1 MSTSLIYHGFGG
13 VGYRYLK
20 TEYRKGVVRFHI
32 EKNAE
37 HQVCASCGSADV
49 IWKGQDIREI
59 RTLPIGKHPVF
70 LVLHLHRLFCKA
82 CGALQ
87 LEPILL
93 ADPKKHWARALGR
106 YIVDLLRHSTVE
118 DVAQHLG
125 MSWDTVKEIHVL
137 TLRRKYSK
145 RKLRHLKYLGV
156 DEVAVRKGHS
166 YLTVVVDL
174 ETGAVVWVAPDRT
187 TESLEVFLK
196 KVKRSGAKIEAI
208 AMDMWPAYITAAL
221 NHFSSQVIVFDRYHV
236 IALCNHMLDEVRRGA
251 ARDASRAEQDVYVGV
266 RYLLLQGEE
275 KIRSDQE
282 AHAKLER
289 LFTVNQ
295 PLYTAYLLKEELRA
309 LWTCS
314 SRTQAEMYLENWLKK
329 AWASEVQPVIKFAC
343 TVAAHRTGILNYF
356 DHPFTTGMVEGI
368 NNKIKLLKRQAY
380 GFRDMEYF
388 TLRIY
393 ALHESRYALIG

>member
-1 MSTSLIYHGFGG
+1 MSTSLIYHGFGA
-13 VGYRYLK
+13 VGYQYLK
-20 TEYRKGVVRFHI
+20 TEYHEGTIRLHVEKKPEHQRCAVCGSSDVIRKGR
-32 EKNAE
+32 
-37 HQVCASCGSADV
+37 
-49 IWKGQDIREI
+49 DIREI
-59 RTLPIGKHPVF
+59 RTLPIGKRPVF

-82 CGALQ
+82 CQALQ

-106 YIVDLLRHSTVE
+106 YIVDLLRHTTVE
-118 DVAQHLG
+118 DVARHLG

-137 TLRRKYSK
+137 ALRRKYSK

-174 ETGAVVWVAPDRT
+174 ETGAVVWVAPERT

-208 AMDMWPAYITAAL
+208 AMDMWPAYITATL
-221 NHFSSQVIVFDRYHV
+221 NHYSSKVIVFDRYHI
-236 IALCNHMLDEVRRGA
+236 IAMCNRMLDEVRRGA
-251 ARDASRAEQDVYVGV
+251 ARDASLTERDVYVGV

-275 KIRSDQE
+275 KIRSNQE
-282 AHAKLER
+282 ARAKLDR
-289 LFTVNQ
+289 LFTVNK
-295 PLYTAYLLKEELRA
+295 PLSIAYLMKEELRA

-314 SRTQAEMYLENWLKK
+314 SRSQAEMYLHNWLKK
-329 AWASEVQPVIKFAC
+329 AWASGVTSLMKFAR
-343 TVAAHRTGILNYF
+343 TLAAHRTGILNFF

-388 TLRIY
+388 SLRIY

>member
-1 MSTSLIYHGFGG
+1 MSTSLIYHAFGAD
-13 VGYRYLK
+13 GYQYLK
-20 TEYRKGVVRFHI
+20 TEYQKGALYLHI
-32 EKNAE
+32 EK
-37 HQVCASCGSADV
+37 HPQKQRCVVCGSAEV
-49 IWKGQDIREI
+49 IRKGQCTREI
-59 RTLPIGKHPVF
+59 RTLPIGKRPVF

-82 CGALQ
+82 CEALQ

-93 ADPKKHWARALGR
+93 ADRKKHWAKTLGR

-125 MSWDTVKEIHVL
+125 MSWDTVKDIHIRA
-137 TLRRKYSK
+137 LRRKYSK

-156 DEVAVRKGHS
+156 DEVAIRKGHS

-174 ETGAVVWVAPDRT
+174 ETGAVVWVAPDRK

-196 KVKRSGAKIEAI
+196 QVKRSRAKIKAI
-208 AMDMWPAYITAAL
+208 AMDMWPAYITAAM
-221 NHFSSQVIVFDRYHV
+221 NQFSSKVIVFDRYHV
-236 IALCNHMLDEVRRGA
+236 ISLCNHMLDEVRRGA
-251 ARDASRAEQDVYVGV
+251 ARDASLTEQDVYVGV

-275 KIRSDQE
+275 KIKNDQE
-282 AHAKLER
+282 AKAKLER
-289 LFTVNQ
+289 LFTINQ

-309 LWTCS
+309 LWFCS
-314 SRTQAEMYLENWLKK
+314 SRIQAEMYLENWLKK
-329 AWASEVQPVIKFAC
+329 AWASGVAQVIKFA
-343 TVAAHRTGILNYF
+343 TTLASHRTGILNYF

-388 TLRIY
+388 KLRIY
-393 ALHESRYALIG
+393 ALHESRYSLIG

>member
-1 MSTSLIYHGFGG
+1 MSTSLICRAYGG
-13 VGYRYLK
+13 VGYNYLR
-20 TEYRKGVVRFHI
+20 TDYREGPVRFHI
-32 EKNAE
+32 EKNARK
-37 HQVCASCGSADV
+37 QRCAACGSADV
-49 IWKGQDIREI
+49 IRKGQDMRDI
-59 RTLPIGKHPVF
+59 RTVPIGNRPVF

-82 CGALQ
+82 CGAL
-87 LEPILL
+87 LMEPILL

-137 TLRRKYSK
+137 TLRKKYSK

-187 TESLEVFLK
+187 KESLEIFLAR
-196 KVKRSGAKIEAI
+196 VKRSGAHIEAI
-208 AMDMWPAYITAAL
+208 AMDMWPAYITAASI
-221 NHFSSQVIVFDRYHV
+221 HFSSQVIVFDRYHV
-236 IALCNHMLDEVRRGA
+236 IALCNHMLDDVRRGA
-251 ARDASRAEQDVYVGV
+251 ARDASRTERDVYVGV

-275 KIRSDQE
+275 KIRSDKE

-309 LWTCS
+309 L
-314 SRTQAEMYLENWLKK
+314 
-329 AWASEVQPVIKFAC
+329 
-343 TVAAHRTGILNYF
+343 
-356 DHPFTTGMVEGI
+356 
-368 NNKIKLLKRQAY
+368 
-380 GFRDMEYF
+380 
-388 TLRIY
+388 
-393 ALHESRYALIG
+393 